1 MLGSQSPIDATP
13 LRSSTGADETVA
25 PFLLQAIGMQ
35 PFGAG
40 IPWAGVPTMSGV
52 PIMSTVSMA
61 EEDAALHLLN
71 VVVPPV
77 DRLPPVETGGE
88 ISPFL
93 RSWLHHEG
101 QVWCVLFSLP
111 SLFCFC

>member
-1 MLGSQSPIDATP
+1 M
-13 LRSSTGADETVA
+13 RSSTGADETVA

-40 IPWAGVPTMSGV
+40 IPWAGVPTMSGA

-88 ISPFL
+88 ISPFV
-93 RSWLHHEG
+93 RRWLHHEG
-101 QVWCVLFSLP
+101 QVRFSFF
-111 SLFCFC
+111 SFSFLFC